1 MMSIQILL
9 QRRLVRISMA
19 SKPKAVPEQLDLP
32 GFETVTGVFDGQGNR
47 TVFCSINGKGY
58 TYPANEVVTVP
69 YQVAEVIGN
78 FTVVK

>member
-1 MMSIQILL
+1 
-9 QRRLVRISMA
+9 MA
-19 SKPKAVPEQLDLP
+19 SESKEVQQPKQLDLP
-32 GFETVTGVFDGQGNR
+32 GFGEVTGVFDGQGNK
-47 TVFCSINGKGY
+47 TVACSINGKGY